1 MELRSKISYFLE
13 VLSHCYGM
21 RLEYP
26 TGGEKREFN
35 SDARG
40 TLEVTEYPFLP
51 FSKEEKAIKEVMNV

>member
-26 TGGEKREFN
+26 KVEKKEN
-35 SDARG
+35 SIQM
-40 TLEVTEYPFLP
+40 LEGLWR
-51 FSKEEKAIKEVMNV
+51 